1 MCVGQDSFELTDEVC
16 GGDDL
21 FAHPAQQL
29 DGSGIDQ
36 RDVHDGVAWRVLHGD
51 AGVAGQQRLD
61 LGFEFLPGG
70 VLGFGAGE
78 GVEASGFDAMDEF
91 FWLAGRR
98 DEVVPAA
105 SDVGVFV
112 EAEDAVGERVAMVV
126 IVKQPAVEMLVAQ
139 RGLDGG
145 EIHGGDFIWLEREM
159 VWALF
164 S

>member
-1 MCVGQDSFELTDEVC
+1 
-16 GGDDL
+16 
-21 FAHPAQQL
+21 
-29 DGSGIDQ
+29 
-36 RDVHDGVAWRVLHGD
+36 
-51 AGVAGQQRLD
+51 
-61 LGFEFLPGG
+61 
-70 VLGFGAGE
+70 
-78 GVEASGFDAMDEF
+78 
-91 FWLAGRR
+91 
-98 DEVVPAA
+98 
-105 SDVGVFV
+105 VGVFV